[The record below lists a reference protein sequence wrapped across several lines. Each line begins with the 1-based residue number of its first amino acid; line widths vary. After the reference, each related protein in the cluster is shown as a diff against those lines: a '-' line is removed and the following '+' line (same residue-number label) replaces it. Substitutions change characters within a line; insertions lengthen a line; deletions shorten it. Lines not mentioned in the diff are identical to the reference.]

1 MPRNFRTSWVLVFGL
16 MIPFLLGSVPVQ
28 KKARPLTMDD
38 LAGSW
43 VGYTEDT
50 LNAYRLDLRPDGT
63 GRCAYTFRGEDP
75 SVFMVRRWALN
86 RSSFEADLEPV
97 APGSEKM
104 QMKGRPYV
112 YDELR
117 LTVSGVPSRSWRRG
131 LTLHR
136 QQKLRRDLEL
146 LNRALGPP
154 VDPAG

>member
-1 MPRNFRTSWVLVFGL
+1 
-16 MIPFLLGSVPVQ
+16 
-28 KKARPLTMDD
+28 MDD

-63 GRCAYTFRGEDP
+63 GRCAYTFTGEDP
-75 SVFMVRRWALN
+75 SVFTVRRWTLN

-97 APGSEKM
+97 ATGSEKM
-104 QMKGRPYV
+104 QMKGQPYV

-117 LTVSGVPSRSWRRG
+117 LTVSGVPSRSWRRR

-136 QQKLRRDLEL
+136 QQKLSRDLEL
-146 LNRALGPP
+146 LNRVLGPP
-154 VDPAG
+154 VGPAG